1 MYVQSLHSGQAIL
14 MARQREDTGLRK
26 IFRISVLSGVFGQ
39 IFNTLSG
46 SGSAFLTKFAIMLNA
61 TPLQFA
67 ILSAIG
73 QLSQIFQPIGAFV
86 TRKRTKRKGVVLTLQ
101 CIGCGIVLLYGILPF
116 TFFSGNT
123 IYAFLLL
130 FFISVSLLSIAS
142 NAWIGWISDVV
153 PLRVRG
159 RFFSVL
165 SQYVMLTAVIVGYG
179 FSLFIDHF
187 STGGG
192 KVFRVEEGTFFTTE
206 NLPLGFAVVFFVAV
220 VAACSGLGVL
230 SRLPEKE
237 KKIEEEGTSGMFFL
251 PIKDD
256 NFRRFLLYNCWWML
270 AVGIGAPFWQPFMMQ
285 KLRMSLFD
293 VQIYS
298 SINIVAALLVLRPWG
313 RLIDVYG
320 NKTAMR
326 LIILLGGFNPM
337 VWLFVTPQNYPV
349 LYLEAITSG
358 IMWAGAG
365 LVATN
370 FVLSIAPNERRQLYS
385 GVSGAF
391 SGLAMMTTMLISGIF
406 LPQNIEIGSI
416 LLEPEQVLFGLSG
429 IARWSAQIPLSLVRE
444 PKSGSVSEAIIFFI
458 RELKPRIMK

>member
-1 MYVQSLHSGQAIL
+1 
-14 MARQREDTGLRK
+14 MARQRKDRGLRK
-26 IFRISVLSGVFGQ
+26 IFRISVMSGIFGQ
-39 IFNTLSG
+39 IFSTLAG

-61 TPLQFA
+61 TPLHFA

-73 QLSQIFQPIGAFV
+73 QVSQIFQPLGAFV
-86 TRKRTKRKGVVLTLQ
+86 TKRRTKRKGVVLTLQ
-101 CIGCGIVLLYGILPF
+101 FIGCGIALFYGILPF
-116 TFFSGNT
+116 IFSSGNM
-123 IYAFLLL
+123 IRAFLLL
-130 FFISVSLLSIAS
+130 FLLSVSLLSIAS

-159 RFFSVL
+159 RFFSAL
-165 SQYVMLTAVIVGYG
+165 SQYVMLTTVGVSYG

-187 STGGG
+187 STGGRQSFH
-192 KVFRVEEGTFFTTE
+192 KQESTFFTAE
-206 NLPLGFAVVFFVAV
+206 NLPLGFAVIFFVAV
-220 VAACSGLGVL
+220 IAAFSGLGVL

-237 KKIEEEGTSGMFFL
+237 KKIEKEGTAGMFFL
-251 PIKDD
+251 PMKDD

-285 KLRMSLFD
+285 KLRMSLFE

-298 SINIVAALLVLRPWG
+298 SINIIAAILVLRLWG
-313 RLIDVYG
+313 KLIDAYG
-320 NKTAMR
+320 NRTAMR

-337 VWLFVTPQNYPV
+337 VWLFVTPHNYPV

-391 SGLAMMTTMLISGIF
+391 SGIAMMTTMLVSGAF
-406 LPQNIEIGSI
+406 LPQPLEIGSI
-416 LLEPEQVLFGLSG
+416 RLEPEQVLFGLTG

-444 PKSGSVSEAIIFFI
+444 KKTRPVSEAIAFFI
-458 RELKPRIMK
+458 REIKLRIMK